1 MVNRNLIQRLI
12 LFAAIVALFFPI
24 VWIEHDVLI
33 QTHGTIAYPLDD
45 AFINLTLAKN
55 LAFEHVWGITRYSFS
70 SVSTSL
76 LYPFLLAILYLITG
90 ASVIVPVL
98 VNITAAIWFLVAL
111 HRWLIRR
118 QISPINQLL
127 ILLAVIFLTPLPS
140 LVISGMEYPLELLFT
155 FLFVSNFFGQT
166 TQPTRKTYIYAILML
181 TSSYETLPI
190 LLVACIFLVTRRHWW
205 DAVKLLFIAVLPL
218 YLFGLLSITRH
229 NFFVPTPLIL
239 TWVFHPFAVSH
250 YYLSVLIGSA
260 IALVAPFLLKSRNKW
275 LIYPVPVII
284 ALPLLARSIAS
295 FRHTAND
302 CVDVYIEQYQTA
314 KFVYAYYYQ
323 DPVAS
328 TDLGAISFWSAEQTR
343 IVDLAGLFDLDVLN
357 RKRIHNWTPASADS
371 LSERMNANIAIL
383 HHSWSDADVEPY
395 WYRIATW
402 QMPGD
407 SVSFYSIDR
416 RYIEKLQT
424 NMHAF
429 EPKLPPGVTVHYF
442 APID

>member
-1 MVNRNLIQRLI
+1 MANQNLIQRLI
-12 LFAAIVALFFPI
+12 LFAAIVALFIPI
-24 VWIEHDVLI
+24 VWIEYDVLI

-76 LYPFLLAILYLITG
+76 LYPFLLAILYLVTG
-90 ASVIVPVL
+90 ASVIVPLL
-98 VNITAAIWFLVAL
+98 VNIIAASWFLVAL
-111 HRWLIRR
+111 HRWLIRQ
-118 QISPINQLL
+118 QIRPINQLL
-127 ILLAVIFLTPLPS
+127 ILLAVIYLTPLSS
-140 LVISGMEYPLELLFT
+140 LVISGMEYPLELLST
-155 FLFVSNFFGQT
+155 FLFVSTFIDQT
-166 TQPTRKTYIYAILML
+166 TQPTWKTYIYAILML
-181 TSSYETLPI
+181 TASYETLPI

-205 DAVKLLFIAVLPL
+205 DAVKLLFIGVLPL

-229 NFFVPTPLIL
+229 NYFVPTPLIL

-250 YYLSVLIGSA
+250 YYLGVLIGAA
-260 IALVAPFLLKSRNKW
+260 IAIVTPFLLKDHNKW
-275 LIYPVPVII
+275 LIYPIPIVI

-295 FRHTAND
+295 FRHTASD
-302 CVDVYIEQYQTA
+302 CIDVYTEQYQTA

-328 TDLGAISFWSAEQTR
+328 TDLGAISFWSTDQTR

-357 RKRIHNWTPASADS
+357 RKWIHNWTPASADS
-371 LSERMNANIAIL
+371 LSERMNANVAIL

-402 QMPGD
+402 QLPGD

-416 RYIEKLQT
+416 RYIEKLRT

-429 EPKLPPGVTVHYF
+429 EPKLPPSVTVHYF

>member
-1 MVNRNLIQRLI
+1 MFTKNLIQRTVLLTAILALLI
-12 LFAAIVALFFPI
+12 PI
-24 VWIEHDVLI
+24 VWIEHDVLV
-33 QTHGTIAYPLDD
+33 QTRGTIAYPLDD

-55 LAFEHVWGITRYSFS
+55 LAFEHVWGVTKNSFS

-76 LYPFLLAILYLITG
+76 LYPFVLAVIYLVSG
-90 ASVIVPVL
+90 ASLFIPLL
-98 VNITAAIWFLVAL
+98 VNLTAAIWFLVAL
-111 HRWLIRR
+111 HRWLTRR
-118 QISPINQLL
+118 QINPITQLL
-127 ILLAVIFLTPLPS
+127 ILLAVIYLTPLPS
-140 LVISGMEYPLELLFT
+140 LVVSGMEYPLELLFT
-155 FLFVSNFFGQT
+155 FLFISTLIDQT
-166 TQPTRKTYIYAILML
+166 TPLKRKTYIYGILML

-190 LLVACIFLVTRRHWW
+190 LLIACIFLVIRRGWW
-205 DAVKLLFIAVLPL
+205 EAIKLLFLAVLPL

-239 TWVFHPFAVSH
+239 TWAFHPFALSH
-250 YYLSVLIGSA
+250 YYFSVLIGCTIA
-260 IALVAPFLLKSRNKW
+260 IASPLIITTRYKW
-275 LIYPVPVII
+275 VVYPIPILI
-284 ALPLLARSIAS
+284 ALPLIIRSVVS
-295 FRHTAND
+295 FRHTATD
-302 CVDVYIEQYQTA
+302 CVDVYTEECLTA
-314 KFVYAYYYQ
+314 RFVYDYYYQ

-328 TDLGAISFWSAEQTR
+328 TDLGAISFWSTERTR
-343 IVDLAGLFDLDVLN
+343 IVDLAGLFDLNVLD

-371 LSERMNANIAIL
+371 LTENMNANVAIL

-429 EPKLPPGVTVHYF
+429 EPKLPSGVTVHYF
-442 APID
+442 APVD

>member
-1 MVNRNLIQRLI
+1 MTNQNLIPRLVLITAI
-12 LFAAIVALFFPI
+12 LVLLIPI
-24 VWIEHDVLI
+24 VLIEHEVLI

-55 LAFEHVWGITRYSFS
+55 LAFEHVWGITKDLFT

-76 LYPFLLAILYLITG
+76 LYPLVLAIIYLVSG
-90 ASVIVPVL
+90 ASVYVPLL
-98 VNITAAIWFLVAL
+98 VNVAAAIWFLIAL
-111 HRWLIRR
+111 QRWLIRR
-118 QISPINQLL
+118 KINPITQLL
-127 ILLAVIFLTPLPS
+127 ILLTVIYLTPLPS
-140 LVISGMEYPLELLFT
+140 LVVSGMEYPLELLFT
-155 FLFVSNFFGQT
+155 FLFISNLIDQT
-166 TQPTRKTYIYAILML
+166 TPLRRKTYIYAALML

-190 LLVACIFLVTRRHWW
+190 LLIACIVLVARRHWW
-205 DAVKLLFIAVLPL
+205 EAVKILFFAVLPL
-218 YLFGLLSITRH
+218 YLFGLFSITHH
-229 NFFVPTPLIL
+229 NFFVPTPFLQACAS
-239 TWVFHPFAVSH
+239 HPFALTN
-250 YYLSVLIGSA
+250 YYLGVLIGCTL
-260 IALVAPFLLKSRNKW
+260 ALTTPLIIKTRNKW
-275 LIYPVPVII
+275 LIYPIPALL
-284 ALPLLARSIAS
+284 ALPLIIRSVAS

-302 CVDVYIEQYQTA
+302 CVNVYTEQYQTA
-314 KFVYAYYYQ
+314 KFVFDYYYQ

-328 TDLGAISFWSAEQTR
+328 TDLGAISFWSNERTR
-343 IVDLAGLFDLDVLN
+343 IVDLAGLFDLEVLN
-357 RKRIHNWTPASADS
+357 RKRIHNWTPASANS
-371 LSERMNANIAIL
+371 LSERMNANVAIL

-416 RYIEKLQT
+416 RFIEKLQT

>member
-1 MVNRNLIQRLI
+1 MTNQNLIPRLVLITAI
-12 LFAAIVALFFPI
+12 LVLLIPI
-24 VWIEHDVLI
+24 VLIEHEVLI

-55 LAFEHVWGITRYSFS
+55 LAFEHVWGITKDSFS

-76 LYPFLLAILYLITG
+76 LYPLVLAIIYLVSG
-90 ASVIVPVL
+90 ASVYVPLL
-98 VNITAAIWFLVAL
+98 VNVAAAIWFLIAL

-118 QISPINQLL
+118 KVNPTTQLL

-140 LVISGMEYPLELLFT
+140 LVVSGMEYPLELLFT
-155 FLFVSNFFGQT
+155 FLFVSTLIDQT
-166 TQPTRKTYIYAILML
+166 APLKKKTYLYAALML

-190 LLVACIFLVTRRHWW
+190 LLIACIVLVTRRHWW
-205 DAVKLLFIAVLPL
+205 EAVKILFFAVLPL
-218 YLFGLLSITRH
+218 YLFGLFSITHH
-229 NFFVPTPLIL
+229 NFFVPTPFLQA
-239 TWVFHPFAVSH
+239 WASHPFALTN
-250 YYLSVLIGSA
+250 YYLGVLIGC
-260 IALVAPFLLKSRNKW
+260 ALALTIPLIIKTRNKW
-275 LIYPVPVII
+275 LIYPIP
-284 ALPLLARSIAS
+284 ALLAVPLIIRSIAS

-302 CVDVYIEQYQTA
+302 CVNVYTEQYQTA
-314 KFVYAYYYQ
+314 KFVFDYYYQ

-328 TDLGAISFWSAEQTR
+328 TDLGAISFWSNERTR
-343 IVDLAGLFDLDVLN
+343 IVDLAGLFDLEVLH

-371 LSERMNANIAIL
+371 LSERMNANVAIL

-416 RYIEKLQT
+416 RFIEKLQT